1 MIRGGGAKGKE
12 AEAERLALPGTSENA
27 LVAIKRSMNRIKD
40 LVDEAAASQGK
51 TEGCKLLEEVA
62 KLVLWCNGGRIT
74 CCKSGKDRTS
84 MSATLEQ
91 SRLLLREHF
100 LPSRKQKEV
109 LAAMRRCVR
118 SWRRRLWCARARR
131 AEGVRVRG
139 VTCGVWCRHSFYH

>member
-109 LAAMRRCVR
+109 LAAMRRCVAGAVG
-118 SWRRRLWCARARR
+118 S
-131 AEGVRVRG
+131 GVHGRG
-139 VTCGVWCRHSFYH
+139 ERGGSECGG